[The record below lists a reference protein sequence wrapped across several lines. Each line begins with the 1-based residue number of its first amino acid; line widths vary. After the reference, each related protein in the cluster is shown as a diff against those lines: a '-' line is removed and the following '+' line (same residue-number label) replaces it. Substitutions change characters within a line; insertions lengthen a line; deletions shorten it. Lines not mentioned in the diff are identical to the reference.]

1 LRGFP
6 RPARGARPARIRAIG
21 EGLPDGP
28 PFRIL
33 DAAQPGGAPGRMAA
47 PEPHVRGRPIGRGA
61 RHDFSRVGAH
71 RSLRWERRNGA
82 RSGGFAGAGTR
93 FAHRSRTPHPAHRAA
108 LSRRRF
114 ARESE
119 CGIRRT
125 WHGQQC
131 GAQAQGRGPRAAHSQ
146 HAARAHLFGCTSLGF
161 HGLLPPVGCRRVPS
175 ARRAGQGSAGRQS
188 HGSGP
193 GRQPGSGRGTPPP
206 SGNLV
211 CRMGGNGLVVP
222 TLLTKLYNLLIA
234 AASSLQYPFLLLVRL
249 YWGFQTMQTGWGK
262 LHNLAKVTEFFT
274 SLGIPLP
281 GLNAPFIVGLEFLG
295 GILIMLGLG
304 SRVVALLLTGDMI
317 VAFVA
322 ADREALFSIFSD
334 PDKFYAAAPY
344 TFLVAFLIVL
354 IFGPGRFSLDALLTK
369 RLSGAAGTA
378 RPEPPAAAQGAA
390 PLFPANARSPP
401 GPARTSPFAA
411 AGRSA
416 QPPAYWPPRP
426 RSPSPRPRGSCR
438 HPRPD
443 ARRSPEAAS
452 PLPLSPDEAFAP
464 VFVAASPRRRRSSS
478 FSL

>member
-1 LRGFP
+1 MP
-6 RPARGARPARIRAIG
+6 ITVA
-21 EGLPDGP
+21 GLPFRRMVLPITDGS
-28 PFRIL
+28 
-33 DAAQPGGAPGRMAA
+33 APNWRCQK
-47 PEPHVRGRPIGRGA
+47 PS
-61 RHDFSRVGAH
+61 SRTTTGSA
-71 RSLRWERRNGA
+71 
-82 RSGGFAGAGTR
+82 AGAS
-93 FAHRSRTPHPAHRAA
+93 SRTGSSSLPSRGVAPSSVKKFAVTKLASICFSSPSTAR
-108 LSRRRF
+108 SRRRF

-222 TLLTKLYNLLIA
+222 TLLTKLYTLLIA
-234 AASSLQYPFLLLVRL
+234 AASSLQSPFLLLVRL
-249 YWGFQTMQTGWGK
+249 YWGFQMMQTGWGK

-304 SRVVALLLTGDMI
+304 SRLVALLLTCDMV
-317 VAFVA
+317 VAFIT

-369 RLSGAAGTA
+369 RLSGAA
-378 RPEPPAAAQGAA
+378 
-390 PLFPANARSPP
+390 
-401 GPARTSPFAA
+401 
-411 AGRSA
+411 
-416 QPPAYWPPRP
+416 
-426 RSPSPRPRGSCR
+426 
-438 HPRPD
+438 
-443 ARRSPEAAS
+443 
-452 PLPLSPDEAFAP
+452 
-464 VFVAASPRRRRSSS
+464 
-478 FSL
+478 